1 MLTTLALAVALAAP
15 VPKAPP
21 FPLRTD
27 SLPEEY
33 KLTDLADAAP
43 PRSQDGTVS
52 LLAWETVEDDR
63 PHTYTHVITLKKF
76 DKADEKGNNFA
87 LGMLYRHPTH
97 TTWQHRFINP
107 PPLRLGDKM
116 PEASDA
122 YWFGSQSYKKLPTD
136 KEFKTFLKDVDW
148 TPTLGQELTSVLEG
162 RRLITTKLAG
172 GGFDPAAWKN
182 AFDRDPP
189 VDLFPELKVKKEEK

>member
-1 MLTTLALAVALAAP
+1 MLPTLALAVALAAP

-27 SLPEEY
+27 PLPDEY
-33 KLTDLADAAP
+33 KLIDLADAAL
-43 PRSQDGTVS
+43 PRSEKGTVS

-63 PHTYTHVITLKKF
+63 PHTYTHALLFKKF
-76 DKADEKGNNFA
+76 DKADAKGNNCA
-87 LGMLYRHPTH
+87 LCMLYRHPKDTE
-97 TTWQHRFINP
+97 WQFRFINP
-107 PPLRLGDKM
+107 PPIPKGGKM

-122 YWFGSQSYKKLPTD
+122 FWFGSQSYAKLPTD
-136 KEFKTFLKDVDW
+136 KELAAFLKDVDW
-148 TPTLGQELTSVLEG
+148 TPKLGSEVAHFLDGKRV
-162 RRLITTKLAG
+162 ITTKLAG

-189 VDLFPELKVKKEEK
+189 VDLFPELKVKTEK